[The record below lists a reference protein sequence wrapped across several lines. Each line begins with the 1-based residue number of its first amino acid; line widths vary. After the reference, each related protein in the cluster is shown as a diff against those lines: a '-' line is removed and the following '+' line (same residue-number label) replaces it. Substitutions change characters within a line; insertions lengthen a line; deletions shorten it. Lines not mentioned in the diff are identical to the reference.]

1 MLTAWI
7 ALDDADSENGA
18 LRYRS
23 GSHIN
28 GVVPHTR
35 APHNIVTIT
44 EETAGPHEEVVA
56 AVERGGVVFHHGAA
70 MHSSGSNT
78 SGRQRRAYGVH
89 YLRRGA
95 RFWQDAGPLQNV
107 RNPPS
112 NASVSSEPGVASG
125 DQGGLDLGRL
135 ISVTEGTADQLEPLV
150 AEEPGRIAVADGV
163 TGLKD
168 HCRRSPAL

>member
-23 GSHIN
+23 GSHAN

-44 EETAGPHEEVVA
+44 EEAAGGHEEVVA

-107 RNPPS
+107 RNPP
-112 NASVSSEPGVASG
+112 NPAVSSEP
-125 DQGGLDLGRL
+125 
-135 ISVTEGTADQLEPLV
+135 
-150 AEEPGRIAVADGV
+150 
-163 TGLKD
+163 
-168 HCRRSPAL
+168 